1 MLKRLKGAAV
11 GCAVLAIMSTAV
23 LAAGNWGDYPQV
35 GQPSFCFSTVSGA
48 GGFNAQGN
56 TNNVNPTGQ
65 GQATSGSL
73 CAQTVPAGP
82 PILTGLEIFPLD
94 TGGAGGVYPGTTQP
108 QTATIPS
115 TLLANGYGGT
125 TVATTTG
132 TTAAVQ
138 ALDGISNYIYA
149 GAGAATYTSFKLPPN
164 PINNQTFCLSDA
176 GSGIL
181 SLTAVAAG
189 VNNFG
194 NTPTITGTTPTSIP
208 VMTAVGT
215 AGTVT
220 LGKNCWLFQAAAGNT
235 GVWYRTL

>member
-11 GCAVLAIMSTAV
+11 GCAALAIASTA
-23 LAAGNWGDYPQV
+23 LYAAGNYSMYPIV
-35 GQPSFCFSTVSGA
+35 GGASFCASTVSGA
-48 GGFNAQGN
+48 GGFTAQGN
-56 TNNVNPTGQ
+56 TNNGNPTGQ

-82 PILTGLEIFPLD
+82 PALTGTELIPMD
-94 TGGAGGVYPGTTQP
+94 TGGAGGIYPGTTNP
-108 QTATIPS
+108 QTVVLPS
-115 TLLANGYGGT
+115 TLIANGYGGT
-125 TVATTTG
+125 MVATTTG

-138 ALDGISNYIYA
+138 AADGISNFIYA
-149 GAGAATYTSFKLPPN
+149 GAGTATYTSFKLPPN
-164 PINNQTFCLSDA
+164 PITNQTFCLSDA

-181 SLTAVAAG
+181 TLTAVAAG
-189 VNNFG
+189 TNGFG
-194 NTPTITGTTPTSIP
+194 NVPTITGVAPTSIP

-220 LGKNCWLFQAAAGNT
+220 LGKNCWLYQAGASNT